1 MSDNRIEV
9 IYMGLS
15 ECSTQFCLEIE
26 GENYWWPRKYDKHFY
41 SSPGSVFSVEGE
53 KNEDGR
59 YSMVLSSAIFIDS
72 GEGVSE
78 DVKIRNAIGEK
89 VISAQRQGR
98 NAAKEYEI
106 EEFGELTLNQ
116 LKRYLAR
123 KGKDAKAGLIA
134 KVVSHLDLW

>member
-1 MSDNRIEV
+1 MSNRIEV

-15 ECSTQFCLEIE
+15 ECSKQFCLEIE
-26 GENYWWPRKYDKHFY
+26 GQYYWWPRKYDKHFY
-41 SSPGSVFSVEGE
+41 SSPGAIFSVEGD

-59 YSMVLSSAIFIDS
+59 YSLVLSSAIFEDYRID
-72 GEGVSE
+72 VSE
-78 DVKIRNAIGEK
+78 DVKIRHAIGER
-89 VISAQRQGR
+89 VISAERQGKK
-98 NAAKEYEI
+98 AAKDYEV

-116 LKRYLAR
+116 LKRYLAT

>member
-1 MSDNRIEV
+1 MSDRIEV

-15 ECSTQFCLEIE
+15 ECSKHTILEIE
-26 GENYWWPRKYDKHFY
+26 GEEYWWPRKYDKHFY
-41 SSPGSVFSVEGE
+41 SSPGSVFSVVGD
-53 KNEDGR
+53 KNEEGR
-59 YSMVLSSAIFIDS
+59 YSLALHTAIFLNS
-72 GEGVSE
+72 GEGVS
-78 DVKIRNAIGEK
+78 DDIKIRNAIGEK
-89 VISAQRQGR
+89 VISAQRQGK
-98 NAAKEYEI
+98 NAAKEYEV